1 MPGPHLTL
9 HVFGCF
15 PDVGGCDVWLSN
27 WWDEDEGYQWW
38 TGWHSPRPLSMWKWP
53 GGSWTLIGHERWD
66 YQEGHSWLS
75 HANYAIP
82 NPSTTQRGFDLTPR
96 GHWQLVYNREGQVL
110 YKKCS
115 LRILKE
121 GNLYLKG
128 SGSKGEGKGQN
139 LSVCNHMFGM
149 RL

>member
-9 HVFGCF
+9 HVFGCY

-27 WWDEDEGYQWW
+27 WWDEAEGYQWW
-38 TGWHSPRPLSMWKWP
+38 TGWHSPRPLSRWRWP

-66 YQEGHSWLS
+66 DDGPGGIAWKSQAYY
-75 HANYAIP
+75 ANP
-82 NPSTTQRGFDLTPR
+82 NPSATRRGGDLTPD
-96 GHWQLVYNREGQVL
+96 GHWVVPYNHAGRE
-110 YKKCS
+110 YDRRYS
-115 LRILKE
+115 PEILTE

-128 SGSKGEGKGQN
+128 HN